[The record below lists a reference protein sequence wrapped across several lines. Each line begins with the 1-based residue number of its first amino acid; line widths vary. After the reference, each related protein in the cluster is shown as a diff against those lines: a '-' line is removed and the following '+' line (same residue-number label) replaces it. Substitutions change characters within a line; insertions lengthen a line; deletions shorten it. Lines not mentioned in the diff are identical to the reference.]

1 MVANY
6 YNTAINGNL
15 TYTHF
20 ECKFDA
26 FVTLFE
32 LFVERNWEFAIAVE
46 SIAGNKWY
54 RVYFMLYHI
63 FSIIMFAYTTA
74 IILHAFLLKTRL
86 FLSTSLCRNP
96 NQVQEL
102 LVSQSRG
109 GDRGQKLG
117 IWLIIEVSVLRN

>member
-20 ECKFDA
+20 GCKFDA

-46 SIAGNKWY
+46 SIGGNKWY

-63 FSIIMFAYTTA
+63 FSIIMFAYITA

-86 FLSTSLCRNP
+86 FFSTSLCRNP

-109 GDRGQKLG
+109 GGWGQKLG
-117 IWLIIEVSVLRN
+117 IWLMLIG